1 MYVQV
6 KIPSVIKKKNP
17 NWKVDQV
24 PDSASYINQQVHT
37 APCRSYQKGPK
48 AVIKWG
54 DTVVFG
60 QTNCKV
66 FSAIFCLVS
75 KNLIGNRRKK
85 GRTLCRLLRPDSSAV
100 QRLLHGPL
108 SPQEGL
114 KEGIVLPR
122 MLNERS
128 PCSGRYQIL
137 PFYLPVRLSCAS
149 LYLNNAALQ
158 LPSCQVLS
166 LL

>member
-1 MYVQV
+1 MPHTLTSKRTQHPADHIR
-6 KIPSVIKKKNP
+6 K
-17 NWKVDQV
+17 DQRQSSSGV
-24 PDSASYINQQVHT
+24 TLLFLQAD
-37 APCRSYQKGPK
+37 
-48 AVIKWG
+48 
-54 DTVVFG
+54 
-60 QTNCKV
+60 CKV

-85 GRTLCRLLRPDSSAV
+85 RRTLCRLLRPDSSAV
-100 QRLLHGPL
+100 QRLWHGPF

-114 KEGIVLPR
+114 KEGTVLPGL
-122 MLNERS
+122 LNERS

-137 PFYLPVRLSCAS
+137 LFYLPVRLSYAS

-158 LPSCQVLS
+158 LPSCQVFS